1 MSDGAVSTRSIELTD
16 SEHERRLM
24 EYRAYHAM
32 QPDRDAQPEA
42 GLNAALGDA
51 FTYQGKPYP
60 QSADNNE
67 ELDNEQHVAD
77 NNEEPKKVLLS
88 TPTRAS
94 KSTRTRTKG
103 TKTPKKELKKA
114 KTPTRASKSTRTKGT
129 QRKTLMNFTKTPKKE
144 LKKAKST
151 RTKGTQT
158 KAKSARTKGTQTKA
172 KSARTKGAQTKAKS
186 MPKQELK
193 KAKSTRTKSMQG
205 NRVEVEFCC
214 RGRRACRF
222 EVAA

>member
-1 MSDGAVSTRSIELTD
+1 MQSVCRAVGESMSDGAYGFHCQCGSTGSIELTD
-16 SEHERRLM
+16 SEQADLIK
-24 EYRAYHAM
+24 YRAYHAK

-151 RTKGTQT
+151 RTK
-158 KAKSARTKGTQTKA
+158 
-172 KSARTKGAQTKAKS
+172 
-186 MPKQELK
+186 
-193 KAKSTRTKSMQG
+193 SMQG
-205 NRVEVEFCC
+205 NRVEAEICC

>member
-77 NNEEPKKVLLS
+77 NNEELKKVLLS
-88 TPTRAS
+88 RVDDNNE
-94 KSTRTRTKG
+94 
-103 TKTPKKELKKA
+103 ELKKA

-186 MPKQELK
+186 TPKQELK

>member
-94 KSTRTRTKG
+94 KSTRTKG

-151 RTKGTQT
+151 RTK
-158 KAKSARTKGTQTKA
+158 
-172 KSARTKGAQTKAKS
+172 
-186 MPKQELK
+186 
-193 KAKSTRTKSMQG
+193 SMQG